1 MSTRIKSS
9 NINDDIEKVLNDLAY
24 ELSTNYCTTSF
35 GDLERSKVNLSHIFA
50 KDSICLNNFKNTE
63 SEKSTE
69 SKEGT
74 PPKVSEPKV
83 SDILRHRNILIV
95 GAGASHDSYKCI
107 PLGQQLIDQLKKRYE
122 SSINQ
127 FDGLKRKYDKR
138 VDDLVQE
145 RGVNNLDFE
154 TYMSLFSEFILSEEE
169 IRDFLHE
176 FTEYKNSP
184 SLFYEVA
191 AHMFKHSFIDV
202 IINFNF
208 DELLDNAIEE
218 ELGRNNYR
226 FVLSDGDCFDVVDA
240 MVDGRIKT
248 PIYIKPHGTVSHKTS
263 LRFTKSH
270 YLEMSTKMK
279 EFIAKLVSG
288 YCGEDKRAISKVN
301 LISVG
306 FNMESVEFKKILQEH
321 LPHESRI
328 FHFMFSDPATEKDE
342 MKPENYVKNVLDIFY
357 KRVKESIVNKRTK
370 SYDHVL
376 KKHVDVIKKNLDD
389 ESKKNPDDESKKI
402 PDMINDATL
411 GSEIFKRINIHG
423 FNSTGKINSLTS
435 PFSELFCVL
444 WRLTENQF
452 KKSYVPRSISR
463 HEIISY
469 LFYDTKYIFHDQK
482 SNNNLYTRD
491 HLRKSYEENV
501 FYYRDRVI
509 VEIAI
514 AINRNKG
521 IVDVTELMNDRV
533 GIYYERYRHC
543 YLKSEGKR
551 RGVNLYTIFDF
562 MGFFMSD
569 EDRNSF
575 QYARNIF
582 RLKPLKRDDIINSL
596 EKFEEN
602 RTFIVL
608 EDVGDGVKVDM
619 GLLNMF
625 VDLLKGDE
633 IFDEANSITPTVL
646 YYLFRCPALSS
657 KFLVNLKRNYDL
669 ECYNGKATE
678 NQEPNANPMFK
689 ELCRL
694 FNKSSKNHYFQIKP
708 KYDDRKNYTIESFS
722 KRKLIHTNLS
732 LEYEIRRILSGEKWD
747 RILVISE
754 VGSFFQFISHWEKED
769 KLHGDF
775 KPNGKKIIMLN
786 SLEAVESRDEK
797 LSDYNGFLERHKLK
811 IFPKYQNGNQF
822 PVEIHTMP
830 FWQHN
835 HHMLIFMKKIESH
848 KPQIEKEYPFFELD
862 ENRGFAMIGSFYMYR
877 HGFSNQISPVYIG
890 GDPYGKEVNLINN
903 DFHRLLS
910 LFYMNYQRANAFEK
924 ITDDLMNI
932 ETHNDWM
939 DNKKFHSKLI
949 EFMTNKVW

>member
-1 MSTRIKSS
+1 
-9 NINDDIEKVLNDLAY
+9 
-24 ELSTNYCTTSF
+24 
-35 GDLERSKVNLSHIFA
+35 
-50 KDSICLNNFKNTE
+50 
-63 SEKSTE
+63 
-69 SKEGT
+69 
-74 PPKVSEPKV
+74 
-83 SDILRHRNILIV
+83 
-95 GAGASHDSYKCI
+95 
-107 PLGQQLIDQLKKRYE
+107 
-122 SSINQ
+122 
-127 FDGLKRKYDKR
+127 
-138 VDDLVQE
+138 
-145 RGVNNLDFE
+145 
-154 TYMSLFSEFILSEEE
+154 MSLFSEFILSEEE
-169 IRDFLHE
+169 IRDFLHD

-328 FHFMFSDPATEKDE
+328 FHFMFLDPVTEKEE

-357 KRVKESIVNKRTK
+357 KRVKESIVNRRTK

-376 KKHVDVIKKNLDD
+376 EEYVDVIKKNLAGD
-389 ESKKNPDDESKKI
+389 SKKT
-402 PDMINDATL
+402 INDAAL
-411 GSEIFKRINIHG
+411 GLEIYKRINIHG
-423 FNSTGKINSLTS
+423 FNATGNINSLTS

-469 LFYDTKYIFHDQK
+469 LFYDPKYIFHDKK
-482 SNNNLYTRD
+482 SNSNLYSRD
-491 HLRKSYEENV
+491 ALRNSYEENV

-521 IVDVTELMNDRV
+521 IVDVAELMNDRV
-533 GIYYERYRHC
+533 GIYYERYRDC
-543 YLKSEGKR
+543 YLKSEGKK
-551 RGVNLYTIFDF
+551 RGLNLYTIFDF
-562 MGFFMSD
+562 IGFFMSD
-569 EDRNSF
+569 KDRNSF
-575 QYARNIF
+575 QYARYIF
-582 RLKPLKRDDIINSL
+582 RLTPLKLDDIIKSL

-602 RTFIVL
+602 RTYIVL
-608 EDVGDGVKVDM
+608 EDADDGVQVDM

-625 VDLLKGDE
+625 VDLLKKKE
-633 IFDEANSITPTVL
+633 IFDEENSITPTVL
-646 YYLFRCPALSS
+646 HYLFRCPMLSS
-657 KFLVNLKRNYDL
+657 QFVVNLRRNYDL
-669 ECYNGKATE
+669 KCYNGKVTE
-678 NQEPNANPMFK
+678 NQDPNPMFK

-694 FNKSSKNHYFQIKP
+694 MNKSSKNHYFQIKP
-708 KYDDRKNYTIESFS
+708 KYDDRKNYMIESFS
-722 KRKLIHTNLS
+722 KRKLVHTNLS
-732 LEYEIRRILSGEKWD
+732 LEYEIRKILGGEKWD

-754 VGSFFQFISHWEKED
+754 VGSFFQFIRHLSTED
-769 KLHGDF
+769 ELHGEF
-775 KPNGKKIIMLN
+775 EAKGKKIIMLN
-786 SLEAVESRDEK
+786 SLEAVDTPDKQPSNYDDFLNFYKRK
-797 LSDYNGFLERHKLK
+797 IFSDYCAED
-811 IFPKYQNGNQF
+811 QF
-822 PVEIHTMP
+822 SVEILRMP

-835 HHMLIFMKKIESH
+835 HHMLIFMKKIEGYNLEAKS
-848 KPQIEKEYPFFELD
+848 EYPFFELN
-862 ENRGFAMIGSFYMYR
+862 ENQGFAMIGSFYMYR

-890 GDPYGKEVNLINN
+890 GDPYGKDVKLINN

-910 LFYMNYQRANAFEK
+910 LFYMNYQRAYAFEFGEK
-924 ITDDLMNI
+924 RDGQNVNNDYVINI
-932 ETHNDWM
+932 STYHDWM
-939 DNKKFHSKLI
+939 DNKEFLKKLNN
-949 EFMTNKVW
+949 FMRENVW